1 MWYRF
6 EDGSPIGIP
15 RAKSYH
21 VAFYDMTR
29 GGTCFDETFFE
40 PVDIDEVMPYVETVE
55 DAGNNDRSRVFVH
68 FDDGEIYELKL
79 ERINKDR
86 NRGRFYD

>member
-6 EDGSPIGIP
+6 EPGSPLGIP

-40 PVDIDEVMPYVETVE
+40 PVDVDRVMPYVETIE
-55 DAGNNDRSRVFVH
+55 DDGKDTRSRVFVH
-68 FDDGEIYELKL
+68 FDDGDTYEFKL
-79 ERINKDR
+79 VKVDSKRK
-86 NRGRFYD
+86 RGRFYD